1 MKAFRTCLVAFA
13 VAMSFGDIAA
23 AGEYNDGLSV
33 KYYETLKGKKV
44 AFMPIPM
51 GMNFIQGIHLALK
64 RQANALGYELIVRDP
79 NWNVDAGALLT
90 RRIIFIAETW

>member
-13 VAMSFGDIAA
+13 VAVLFGDIAA

-44 AFMPIPM
+44 AFMPISV
-51 GMNFIQGIHLALK
+51 GMNFIQGIHAALK

-79 NWNVDAGALLT
+79 NWNVDAGAQALVS
-90 RRIIFIAETW
+90 